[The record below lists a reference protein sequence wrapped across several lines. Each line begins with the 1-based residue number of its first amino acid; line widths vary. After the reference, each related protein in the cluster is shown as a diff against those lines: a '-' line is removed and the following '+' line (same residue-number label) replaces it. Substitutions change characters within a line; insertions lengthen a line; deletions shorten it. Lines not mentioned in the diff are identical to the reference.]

1 LIKGCG
7 DFRRSDKKRG
17 VKVMFKK
24 AILGTVIWLIL
35 IAVMAFLQ
43 NT

>member
-1 LIKGCG
+1 LRGGG
-7 DFRRSDKKRG
+7 DFRRSGKKRG
-17 VKVMFKK
+17 VKFMFKK

-35 IAVMAFLQ
+35 IAMMAFLQ